1 MNSAQLLTRYEDVWR
16 LTQQMLD
23 LAQRGDW
30 DHLTALERE
39 RAAIVDQLARLEEEK
54 IWGAVEGARKGYLI
68 RAILE
73 ADAEIK
79 ALTESWMGELQE
91 ILGSIGT
98 EKKLQT
104 AYQSQ

>member
-1 MNSAQLLTRYEDVWR
+1 MNCAQLLARYEEVWR
-16 LTQQMLD
+16 LTQQMLE

-30 DHLTALERE
+30 DQLTALEHE
-39 RAAIVDQLARLEEEK
+39 RAAMVDQLAGQEEEK
-54 IWGAVEGARKGYLI
+54 IWGSAEGARKGDLI

-79 ALTESWMGELQE
+79 VLTEAWMEELQE